1 MLFPGDHSASPW
13 VLSLGRPPAWSYK
26 AHLPPSLLG
35 EASPSSCSEL
45 TPYHTNRRSVLAQHQ
60 SHLTDTLH
68 YLLCLP
74 RKHKVS
80 SVRTGLFTC
89 PTHGCA
95 SSVCCKGPVT
105 DTYKITNT

>member
-35 EASPSSCSEL
+35 EASPSSCSEM

-60 SHLTDTLH
+60 SRLTDTLH
-68 YLLCLP
+68 YLLRLP
-74 RKHKVS
+74 
-80 SVRTGLFTC
+80 
-89 PTHGCA
+89 A
-95 SSVCCKGPVT
+95 STRSAL
-105 DTYKITNT
+105 